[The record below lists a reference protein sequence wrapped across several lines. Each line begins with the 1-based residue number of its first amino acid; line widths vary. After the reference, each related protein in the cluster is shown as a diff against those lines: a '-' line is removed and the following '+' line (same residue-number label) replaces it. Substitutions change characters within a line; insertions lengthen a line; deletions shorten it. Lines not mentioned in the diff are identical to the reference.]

1 MSPGFHPGLVGTET
15 GPIPWS
21 AAGGDD
27 ADRQTPVGEVR
38 VAATVAALGLPVEG
52 IGILIALD
60 TLPDMFK
67 TLLNVTSDMMVAVM
81 TTPKEQLLTRNP

>member
-1 MSPGFHPGLVGTET
+1 MLLQVPLYAS
-15 GPIPWS
+15 I
-21 AAGGDD
+21 
-27 ADRQTPVGEVR
+27 
-38 VAATVAALGLPVEG
+38 GLPVEG

-81 TTPKEQLLTRNP
+81 TTAQGGGAERAPVG